1 MPLADLKQ
9 KVDQQASLL
18 VEKMN
23 RSASR
28 ATNDGSQPRIGPEQ
42 FVAHQLL
49 GTGSFGEVF
58 LVERAQDRKLLA
70 MKVLS
75 KRKIKQQNLKKYAIT
90 ERNVM
95 CTMGEHPFIV

>member
-1 MPLADLKQ
+1 MQRSSSRQILTTAGGGDRSS
-9 KVDQQASLL
+9 QQQL
-18 VEKMN
+18 
-23 RSASR
+23 
-28 ATNDGSQPRIGPEQ
+28 RIGPDQ

-58 LVERAQDRKLLA
+58 LVERKQDKKLLA

-75 KRKIKQQNLKKYAIT
+75 KKKIKRDNLKKYAIT

-95 CTMGEHPFIV
+95 CSMGEHPFIV

>member
-1 MPLADLKQ
+1 MLMQRSSSRQILATAGGGDRSS
-9 KVDQQASLL
+9 QQQL
-18 VEKMN
+18 
-23 RSASR
+23 
-28 ATNDGSQPRIGPEQ
+28 RIGPDQ

-58 LVERAQDRKLLA
+58 LVERKQDKKLLA

-75 KRKIKQQNLKKYAIT
+75 KKKIKRDNLKKYAIT

-95 CTMGEHPFIV
+95 CSMGEHPFIV